1 MLSSYRVIDLTD
13 DRGIFC
19 GRVLGDLGADVIKI
33 EPLAGDPA
41 RSVGPFHH
49 DVQDDESS
57 LFWQL
62 YAINKRSV
70 ALDIEA
76 AEFREALLNL
86 VRSADF
92 LIESFKPGYLAS
104 VGLGYDALATVNPA
118 LIYVSITPFGQT
130 GPYRDYEA
138 TDLTGMA
145 LSGFMHLTGDEDR
158 PPVRVTVPQYWT
170 LGAAAGAAG
179 AMLAHH
185 QRLTTGRGQY
195 VDVSCQQAAAR
206 TLSHAPQY
214 WDMNQVNL
222 RRRGPFRP
230 VGERAMRVNWECA
243 DGYVN
248 FIQPGGVVGGRNMA
262 ALCAW
267 MDEEGFGNPELSAT
281 DFGAIGF
288 GQISTELLEAMNQG
302 LGAFFGAKT
311 KAFLAD
317 GALKRRVLLFPVN
330 TPADIFAYPQLEA
343 RKFFHRITPPTG
355 EPYDTL
361 GLFVKS
367 SAKPLSIRRRAP
379 MLGEHTSEVLAEL
392 EAEGQTAAVSPD
404 SVGPSTQPLAR
415 PFDGIKVLDF
425 CWVVIGPM
433 TTRYLGDYGADV
445 VRVESGHRPDV
456 LRNGE
461 PFADGK
467 HGINRSGYY
476 ANYNSGKRSLTLN
489 MADERARAI
498 AFRLA
503 TQWADVVAEN
513 FTPGNMEKWGLGYDA
528 ISAENPG
535 VIMFS
540 ASMLGRGGPFDA
552 QPGFGPV
559 LTALSGHTHFTGW
572 PDRTPTSPYGAY
584 TDFLIPHIAISAIVA
599 ALDHRK
605 KTGHGQHLDL
615 SQLEASLYFVG
626 PPMMDFA
633 ANGRTT
639 AREGNRDPA
648 MAPHAAYRC
657 AGDESWCT
665 IACADDERWRALCV
679 LMGVPALADDARFAR
694 LADRKANEEALD
706 IEVGRWTSTLA
717 AHEVMRQCVG
727 AGVAAGVVLNPE
739 GMFADAQ
746 LQERDQFIF
755 MEHPEMGRYAS
766 DGNSFIMSDATP
778 TYTRAPLLGE
788 HTEQIC
794 QEVLGMTP
802 EEVQELL
809 DADVLS

>member
-1 MLSSYRVIDLTD
+1 LLSSYRVLDLAD
-13 DRGIFC
+13 DRGIFF
-19 GRVLGDLGADVIKI
+19 GRVLGDLGADVIKV
-33 EPLAGDPA
+33 EPLMGDPA

-70 ALDIEA
+70 AMDIEVP
-76 AEFREALLNL
+76 ESREALLNL

-92 LIESFKPGYLAS
+92 LIESFKPGYLGS
-104 VGLGYDALATVNPA
+104 LGLGYDELAKINPG
-118 LIYVSITPFGQT
+118 LIYVSISPFGQT

-158 PPVRVTVPQYWT
+158 PPVRVTVPQFWT
-170 LGAAAGAAG
+170 LGAATGVAG

-185 QRLTTGRGQY
+185 QRLASGRGQY

-230 VGERAMRVNWECA
+230 VGERAMRVNWVCA

-267 MDEEGFGNPELSAT
+267 MEEEGFGSAELSAT

-288 GQISTELLEAMNQG
+288 GQISTELLEAMNRG
-302 LGAFFGAKT
+302 LGAFFQAKT
-311 KAFLAD
+311 KIFLAD
-317 GALKRRVLLFPVN
+317 GALQRRVLLFPVN
-330 TPADIFAYPQLEA
+330 TPSDIFAYPQLEA
-343 RKFFHRITPPTG
+343 RKFFQRIEPPTG
-355 EPYDTL
+355 KPYKTL
-361 GLFVKS
+361 GMFVKS
-367 SAKPLSIRRRAP
+367 SVKPLAIRRRAP
-379 MLGEHTSEVLAEL
+379 MLGEHTTEVLSEL
-392 EAEGQTAAVSPD
+392 PHRRKAATP
-404 SVGPSTQPLAR
+404 QPKSALPAPL
-415 PFDGIKVLDF
+415 PFAGLKVLDF

-461 PFADGK
+461 PFAAGL

-503 TQWADVVAEN
+503 TEWADVVTEN
-513 FTPGNMEKWGLGYDA
+513 FTPGNMEKWGLGYEA
-528 ISAENPG
+528 ISAKNPG
-535 VIMFS
+535 VVMFS

-584 TDFLIPHIAISAIVA
+584 TDFLIPHIAVSAIVA

-605 KTGHGQHLDL
+605 KTGQGQHLDL

-639 AREGNRDPA
+639 ARDGNRDSA
-648 MAPHAAYRC
+648 MAPHAAYPC
-657 AGDESWCT
+657 LGGDSWCT
-665 IACADDERWRALCV
+665 IVCADDARWRALCA
-679 LMGVPALADDARFAR
+679 LMGMPALADDPFFVH
-694 LADRKANEEALD
+694 LADRKANEAALD
-706 IEVGRWTSTLA
+706 IEVGRWTSALTA
-717 AHEVMRQCVG
+717 DEVMRQCAG
-727 AGVAAGVVLNPE
+727 AGVAAGVVLNPQ
-739 GMFADAQ
+739 GMFADPQ
-746 LQERDQFIF
+746 LQHRNQFVF
-755 MEHPEMGRYAS
+755 MDHVEMGRYAS
-766 DGNSFIMSDATP
+766 DGNSFLMSDSTP
-778 TYTRAPLLGE
+778 TYTPAPLLGE

-794 QEVLGMTP
+794 LDILGMTP
-802 EEVQELL
+802 EDVRALL
-809 DADVLS
+809 DADILR

>member
-1 MLSSYRVIDLTD
+1 LLSSYRVLDLAD

-33 EPLAGDPA
+33 EPLGGDSA

-70 ALDIEA
+70 AMDIEA
-76 AEFREALLNL
+76 PTSRDALLAL

-92 LIESFKPGYLAS
+92 LIESFKPDYLAS
-104 VGLGYDALATVNPA
+104 LGLGYDDLALVNPR
-118 LIYVSITPFGQT
+118 LIYVSISPFGQT
-130 GPYRDYEA
+130 GPYRDHEA

-158 PPVRVTVPQYWT
+158 PPVRVTVPQFWT

-243 DGYVN
+243 DGFVN

-267 MDEEGFGNPELSAT
+267 MDEEGFGNAELSAT

-288 GQISTELLEAMNQG
+288 GQISSELLEAMNQG
-302 LGAFFGAKT
+302 LGAFFKAKT
-311 KAFLAD
+311 KAVLAE

-330 TPADIFAYPQLEA
+330 TPEDVFAYPQLEA
-343 RKFFHRITPPTG
+343 RKYFQKIDPPSG

-379 MLGEHTSEVLAEL
+379 MLGEHTAEVLAGLDLVATNPEPTS
-392 EAEGQTAAVSPD
+392 GDSTANDV
-404 SVGPSTQPLAR
+404 
-415 PFDGIKVLDF
+415 PFPGLKVLDF

-445 VRVESGHRPDV
+445 IRVESAHRPDV

-461 PFADGK
+461 PFAEGK

-489 MADERARAI
+489 MADERGRAL

-503 TQWADVVAEN
+503 TEWADVVAEN
-513 FTPGNMEKWGLGYDA
+513 FTPGTMEKWGLSYDA
-528 ISAENPG
+528 IKAKNPS
-535 VIMFS
+535 VVMFS
-540 ASMLGRGGPFDA
+540 ASMLGRGGPFDS

-559 LTALSGHTHFTGW
+559 LTALAGLTHFTGW

-584 TDFLIPHIAISAIVA
+584 TDFLIPHIAVSAIVA

-605 KTGHGQHLDL
+605 KTGEGQHLDL

-626 PPMMDFA
+626 TPMMDFS
-633 ANGRTT
+633 ANGRVT
-639 AREGNRDPA
+639 ARDGNRDPA

-657 AGDESWCT
+657 AGDNAWCT
-665 IACADDERWRALCV
+665 VACADERSWRALANV
-679 LMGVPALADDARFAR
+679 MGAPALADDPRFAT
-694 LADRKANEEALD
+694 LADRKANEAALD
-706 IEVGRWTSTLA
+706 AEVERWTSTLGSD
-717 AHEVMRQCVG
+717 EVMRRCAD
-727 AGVAAGVVLNPE
+727 AGVAAGVVLNPQ
-739 GMFADAQ
+739 GMFADPQ
-746 LQERDQFIF
+746 LVARDQFIF

-766 DGNSFIMSDATP
+766 DGNSFIMSGSSP
-778 TYTRAPLLGE
+778 TNAPAPLLGE
-788 HTEQIC
+788 HTERIC
-794 QEVLGMTP
+794 REELGMTA
-802 EEVQELL
+802 QEYQQLK
-809 DADVLS
+809 DADVLT

>member
-1 MLSSYRVIDLTD
+1 LLSSYRVLDLAD

-33 EPLAGDPA
+33 EPLTGDPA

-49 DVQDDESS
+49 DKQDDESS

-70 ALDIEA
+70 AMNIESLESRDA
-76 AEFREALLNL
+76 FLNL
-86 VRSADF
+86 VYSADF
-92 LIESFKPGYLAS
+92 LIESFKPGYLPS
-104 VGLGYDALATVNPA
+104 LGLGYDELANINPA
-118 LIYVSITPFGQT
+118 LIYVSISPFGQT

-158 PPVRVTVPQYWT
+158 PPVRATVPQFWT
-170 LGAAAGAAG
+170 LGAATGAAG

-185 QRLTTGRGQY
+185 QRLASGRGQY

-230 VGERAMRVNWECA
+230 VGERAMRVNWVCA

-267 MDEEGFGNPELSAT
+267 MEEEGFGNPVLSAT

-302 LGAFFGAKT
+302 LGAFFKAKT
-311 KAFLAD
+311 KAFLAE
-317 GALKRRVLLFPVN
+317 GALQRRVLLFPVN
-330 TPADIFAYPQLEA
+330 TPADIFAYPQLQA
-343 RKFFHRITPPTG
+343 RNFFQRIASPTG
-355 EPYDTL
+355 EPYETL
-361 GLFVKS
+361 GMFVKS

-379 MLGEHTSEVLAEL
+379 MLGEHTSEVLSDLPKRDEPATVVPRSTL
-392 EAEGQTAAVSPD
+392 AA
-404 SVGPSTQPLAR
+404 PL
-415 PFDGIKVLDF
+415 PFAGLKILDF

-433 TTRYLGDYGADV
+433 TTRYFADYGADV

-461 PFADGK
+461 PFAAGQ

-489 MADERARAI
+489 MADERAREI

-503 TQWADVVAEN
+503 TEWADVVTEN

-528 ISAENPG
+528 ISAKNPG
-535 VIMFS
+535 VVMFS
-540 ASMLGRGGPFDA
+540 ASMLGRGGPFDS

-584 TDFLIPHIAISAIVA
+584 TDFLIPHIAVSAIIA

-605 KTGHGQHLDL
+605 MTGQGQHLDL

-633 ANGRTT
+633 ANGRIT
-639 AREGNRDPA
+639 ARDGNRDPA
-648 MAPHAAYRC
+648 IAPHSTYPCMGA
-657 AGDESWCT
+657 DSWCT
-665 IACADDERWRALCV
+665 IACTDDSRWRALCA
-679 LMGVPALADDARFAR
+679 LMGVPALADDLRFAH
-694 LADRKANEEALD
+694 LADRKANEAALD
-706 IEVGRWTSTLA
+706 AEVGRWTSALTA
-717 AHEVMRQCVG
+717 DQVMRQCVG
-727 AGVAAGVVLNPE
+727 AGIAAGVVLNPQ

-746 LQERDQFIF
+746 LQHRNQFIF
-755 MEHPEMGRYAS
+755 MNHAEMGRYAS
-766 DGNSFIMSDATP
+766 DGNSFTMSDATP
-778 TYTRAPLLGE
+778 LYTPAPLLGE

-794 QEVLGMTP
+794 QEILGMTAD
-802 EEVQELL
+802 EVQALL
-809 DADVLS
+809 DANVLS

>member
-1 MLSSYRVIDLTD
+1 LLSSYRVLDLAD

-33 EPLAGDPA
+33 EPLLGDPA
-41 RSVGPFHH
+41 RTVAPFHH
-49 DVQDDESS
+49 DERTDESS

-62 YAINKRSV
+62 YAINKRSI
-70 ALDIEA
+70 AMDIEA
-76 AEFREALLNL
+76 PESREALLTL

-92 LIESFKPGYLAS
+92 LIESFKPDYLAS
-104 VGLGYDALATVNPA
+104 LGLGYEALASINPA
-118 LIYVSITPFGQT
+118 LIYVSITPYGQT
-130 GPYRDYEA
+130 GPYRDFEA
-138 TDLTGMA
+138 TDLTGIA

-158 PPVRVTVPQYWT
+158 PPVRVSVPQFWT

-185 QRLTTGRGQY
+185 QRLSTGRGQY

-230 VGERAMRVNWECA
+230 VGDRAMRVNWECA

-267 MDEEGFGNPELSAT
+267 MDEEGHGSAQLSAT
-281 DFGAIGF
+281 DFGSIGF

-311 KAFLAD
+311 KAELAS
-317 GALKRRVLLFPVN
+317 GALQRRVLLFPVN

-392 EAEGQTAAVSPD
+392 ETGRRTAAVVPYS
-404 SVGPSTQPLAR
+404 SVPSTQP
-415 PFDGIKVLDF
+415 FEGIKVLDF

-445 VRVESGHRPDV
+445 IRVESAHRPDV

-461 PFADGK
+461 PFAGGE

-489 MADERARAI
+489 MADEGARAL

-503 TQWADVVAEN
+503 TEWADVVAEN
-513 FTPGNMEKWGLGYDA
+513 FTPGTMEKWGLGYDA
-528 ISAENPG
+528 IAAKNPR
-535 VIMFS
+535 VVMFS
-540 ASMLGRGGPFDA
+540 ASMLGRGGPFDS

-584 TDFLIPHIAISAIVA
+584 TDFLIPHIAVSAIVA
-599 ALDHRK
+599 ALDHRT
-605 KTGHGQHLDL
+605 KTGEGQHLDL

-626 PPMMDFA
+626 PPMVDYA

-639 AREGNRDPA
+639 ARDGNRDPA
-648 MAPHAAYRC
+648 MAPHAAYAC
-657 AGDESWCT
+657 AGSESWCT
-665 IACADDERWRALCV
+665 IACI
-679 LMGVPALADDARFAR
+679 DDARWQALCTVMDAPHLASDPRFVG
-694 LADRKANEEALD
+694 LADRKANEDALD
-706 IEVGRWTSTLA
+706 AEVTRWTSTLSA
-717 AHEVMRQCVG
+717 DDVMHQCL
-727 AGVAAGVVLNPE
+727 AAGIAAGKVLNPE
-739 GMFADAQ
+739 GMFADPQ
-746 LQERDQFIF
+746 LAARDQFIF
-755 MEHPEMGRYAS
+755 MDHPEMGRYAS
-766 DGNSFIMSDATP
+766 DGNSFIMSDAIP
-778 TYTRAPLLGE
+778 RYAPAPLLGE
-788 HTEQIC
+788 HTEEIC
-794 QEVLGMTP
+794 REILGLSPGEFTT
-802 EEVQELL
+802 LS
-809 DADVLS
+809 DADVLT

>member
-1 MLSSYRVIDLTD
+1 MLSNYRVLDLAD

-33 EPLAGDPA
+33 EPLTGDPA
-41 RSVGPFHH
+41 RHVGPFHH
-49 DVQDDESS
+49 DVHDVESS

-70 ALDIEA
+70 ALGIEIQTS
-76 AEFREALLNL
+76 RESLLAL

-92 LIESFKPGYLAS
+92 LIESFKPGYLQS
-104 VGLGYDALATVNPA
+104 LGLGFDDLTKINPQ
-118 LIYVSITPFGQT
+118 LIYVSISPFGQT

-138 TDLTGMA
+138 SDLTGMA

-158 PPVRVTVPQYWT
+158 PPVRVTVPQFWT

-267 MDEEGFGNPELSAT
+267 MDEESYGNPELSAT
-281 DFGAIGF
+281 DFGSIGF

-302 LGAFFGAKT
+302 LGAFFKSKT

-330 TPADIFAYPQLEA
+330 TPADVFAYPQLEA
-343 RKFFHRITPPTG
+343 RKFFHRITPPSG
-355 EPYDTL
+355 KPYDTL

-379 MLGEHTSEVLAEL
+379 LLGEHTDEVLAEL
-392 EAEGQTAAVSPD
+392 ERLAPRTEL
-404 SVGPSTQPLAR
+404 PSHDLTSESR
-415 PFDGIKVLDF
+415 PFDDLKVLDF

-445 VRVESGHRPDV
+445 IRVESGHRPDV

-461 PFADGK
+461 PFAEGK

-489 MADERARAI
+489 MADERGRAL
-498 AFRLA
+498 ALRLA
-503 TQWADVVAEN
+503 TEWADVVAEN
-513 FTPGNMEKWGLGYDA
+513 FTPGTMEKWGLGYDA
-528 ISAENPG
+528 ISAKNPS
-535 VIMFS
+535 VVMFS
-540 ASMLGRGGPFDA
+540 ASMLGRGGPFDS

-584 TDFLIPHIAISAIVA
+584 TDFLLPHIAVSAIVA

-605 KTGHGQHLDL
+605 RTGQGQHLDL

-626 PPMMDFA
+626 PSMMDYS
-633 ANGRTT
+633 ANGRVT
-639 AREGNRDPA
+639 ARDGNRDPA
-648 MAPHAAYRC
+648 MAPHAAYAC
-657 AGDESWCT
+657 AGEQSWCT
-665 IACADDERWRALCV
+665 IACASDDQWNTLCTV
-679 LMGVPALADDARFAR
+679 MNTVHLVNDPRFTT
-694 LADRKANEEALD
+694 LADRKANEAALD
-706 IEVGRWTSTLA
+706 AEVARWTSTLSA
-717 AHEVMRQCVG
+717 AEVMRLCAA
-727 AGVAAGVVLNPE
+727 AGVAAGKVLNPE
-739 GMFADAQ
+739 GMFADPQ
-746 LQERDQFIF
+746 LLARGQFVF
-755 MEHPEMGRYAS
+755 MDHAEMGSYAS

-778 TYTRAPLLGE
+778 IYSPAPLLGE
-788 HTEQIC
+788 HTEEIC
-794 QEVLGMTP
+794 RGILGVTLQEFK
-802 EEVQELL
+802 ELM